1 MVDIRQSKLWVEYF
15 SKVGW
20 KPIQIEES
28 SANSK
33 TYAYVK
39 KLLFLGSLIKIPRIS
54 KPIPFEKIDKIA
66 AKEKALFVKIE
77 PATKLD
83 SKLEEKLTINGY
95 KRDNWATTPTK
106 TIQIDLTRSEEELLS
121 QMEKDTRYSIRF
133 AERNGVTVKEA
144 SDFNLFTKLYLET
157 GKRNKFWIGPEKD
170 MKLRYDIFKKAGSA
184 SLLFAYKNKELLAA
198 ALLLFWDNVAYY
210 YHAASSSKNR
220 KLMAP
225 YLVLWE
231 SIKLAKNK
239 GCGVF
244 DLEGIYDSRIPS
256 TKNWR
261 GFTLFKKGFGGQEVE
276 YIGSFTKFY
285 NPLVKLIFK
294 IGSFSL

>member
-1 MVDIRQSKLWVEYF
+1 MVDPRQSKLWAEYL

-20 KPIQIEES
+20 KPIQIEKS

-39 KLLFLGSLIKIPRIS
+39 KLPLLGSLIKIPRIS

-66 AKEKALFVKIE
+66 TKEKALFVKIE

-83 SKLEEKLTINGY
+83 SNLEEKLAITGY
-95 KRDNWATTPTK
+95 QRDNWATTPTK
-106 TIQIDLTRSEEELLS
+106 TIQIDLAKSEEELLS

-133 AERNGVTVKEA
+133 AERNGVIVKEA

-157 GKRNKFWIGPEKD
+157 GKRNKFWVGPEKD
-170 MKLRYDIFKKAGSA
+170 MKLRYDIFNKAGSA

-198 ALLLFWDNVAYY
+198 ALLLFWDSVACY

-220 KLMAP
+220 KLVAP
-225 YLVLWE
+225 YLILWE
-231 SIKLAKNK
+231 SIKLAKRK
-239 GCGVF
+239 GCKVF
-244 DLEGIYDSRIPS
+244 DLEGIHDPRIPS
-256 TKNWR
+256 TKGWK

-276 YIGSFTKFY
+276 YVGSFTKFY

-294 IGSFSL
+294 IGNFAL